1 MLGRRGARAVV
12 SGIARV
18 RSDSRLP
25 ETNVPDS
32 RITRRDFV
40 AGGSRLAVGAM
51 VTPASVLASVPR
63 RRRADTLGIAIVG
76 AGGMGT
82 ENAQEV
88 VSERIVA
95 VCDVDFGYVERKVE
109 ERTRD
114 SDGEP
119 REKGLAWQEQFTRA
133 ARYADYR
140 VMLER
145 QPDID
150 AVIIATPDHAH
161 AAIAKAAME
170 AGKHVYVQKP
180 LSWSVNEAR
189 MLRDVADRTGVVTQM
204 GNQGH
209 SRDDGRRI
217 IEWVRSGVLGTVR
230 EVHVW
235 TNRPIWPQGL
245 PNIARPDELP
255 GEDNWWPGSV
265 ASRIADMLAR
275 EYTPPPTLNWD
286 LYRGPIADEVPW
298 HPIYHPF
305 HWRGWTAFGVGALG
319 DMAAHLLDHPY
330 WALELGYPTRVEATS
345 TPWGGS
351 REAPATYPLA
361 TKVHYDFPRR
371 GILPPVRLTWYDGGL
386 MPRRPDALP
395 DDVRLDPTGGAILV
409 GERGVLMHETYGAN
423 PRIWPESLREEAE
436 AVPETLPRVE
446 GSHEMN
452 WVEACKGEAV
462 ATCPFEYAVPLTE
475 VMLLGIVAL
484 RAGQGV
490 PIEYDGARGRVT
502 NHDEANAYLGREYR
516 SGWGL

>member
-1 MLGRRGARAVV
+1 MLAAPRNPLADPTEEMA
-12 SGIARV
+12 
-18 RSDSRLP
+18 
-25 ETNVPDS
+25 VPDRPIS
-32 RITRRDFV
+32 RRDFV
-40 AGGSRLAVGAM
+40 AGSSRLAVGAM
-51 VTPASVLASVPR
+51 VTPSAVLAARPPR
-63 RRRADTLGIAIVG
+63 RAPSDTLGIAIVG

-88 VSERIVA
+88 LSENIVA

-114 SDGEP
+114 GDGQP
-119 REKGLAWQEQFTRA
+119 REKGLGWKEQFIRA

-145 QPDID
+145 ESDID

-161 AAIAKAAME
+161 AAIARAAME

-180 LSWSVNEAR
+180 LTWSVHEAR
-189 MLRDVADRTGVVTQM
+189 LLREVAERTGVVTQM

-209 SRDDGRRI
+209 SRDEARRI
-217 IEWVRSGVLGTVR
+217 NEWVQSGVLGPVR

-245 PNIARPDELP
+245 PAIRRPETLP
-255 GEDNWWPGSV
+255 GDDNWWPGSV
-265 ASRIADMLAR
+265 ANRVADMLSGEHA
-275 EYTPPPTLNWD
+275 PPASLDWN
-286 LYRGPIADEVPW
+286 LYKGPIADDVPW

-330 WALELGYPTRVEATS
+330 WALDLGYPTRVEATS
-345 TPWGGS
+345 SPWGGPS
-351 REAPATYPLA
+351 EAPVSYPLA
-361 TKVHYDFPRR
+361 TVVHYDFERR
-371 GILPPVRLTWYDGGL
+371 GLQPPVRLTWYDGGL
-386 MPRRPDALP
+386 MPRRPEALP
-395 DDVRLDPTGGAILV
+395 DDVPLDRTGGVLFV

-436 AVPETLPRVE
+436 IVPESLPRIE

-452 WVEACKGEAV
+452 WVDACKGEARPS
-462 ATCPFEYAVPLTE
+462 CPFDYAAPLTE

-490 PIEYDGARGRVT
+490 PIEYDGATGRVT
-502 NHDEANAYLGREYR
+502 NHEEANAFLTREYR
-516 SGWGL
+516 PGWGL